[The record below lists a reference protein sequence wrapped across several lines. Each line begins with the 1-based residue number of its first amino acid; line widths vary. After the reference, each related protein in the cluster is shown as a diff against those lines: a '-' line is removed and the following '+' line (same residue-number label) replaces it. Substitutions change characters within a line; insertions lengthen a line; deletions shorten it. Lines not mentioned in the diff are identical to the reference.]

1 MCYVVMLYMLKNI
14 KYKNIYIDVSI
25 TASSLLRCSLLCLS
39 LLCLS
44 PFVHRSLD
52 TFGSGVF
59 GMLFFDFRVFCP
71 NKTA

>member
-1 MCYVVMLYMLKNI
+1 MCYVVMLYMLKI
-14 KYKNIYIDVSI
+14 KNIYIDVSI

-39 LLCLS
+39 
-44 PFVHRSLD
+44 PFLHRYLD